1 MDVVKPLD
9 ATADW
14 YAELAERDCARELQA
29 FYDAN
34 PEYWKLTHGHGPQPN
49 AAEEGFDVQ
58 PPADMTY
65 TSLPDWLIRLRGS
78 DRIVGQVAVATD
90 LMAAGVTHLGFFMIE
105 TARHAS
111 GFGDELYAAYER
123 WAIDQGARWLRLGVV
138 ERHFRAQ
145 RFWQRHGYIEVCRR
159 RDYALGDLRHTLLV
173 MVKPIASDS
182 LDAYLERVPRDR
194 PVARA

>member
-123 WAIDQGARWLRLGVV
+123 WAID
-138 ERHFRAQ
+138 RAGCVSA
-145 RFWQRHGYIEVCRR
+145 WSSATSEH
-159 RDYALGDLRHTLLV
+159 
-173 MVKPIASDS
+173 SDS
-182 LDAYLERVPRDR
+182 GSATAISRCAGVETMR
-194 PVARA
+194 